1 MSPAFQTAFMVALL
15 VSFVLLIGYQIGML
29 IWTKKMAGSVPQP
42 IKVLRSLNMAVLLAA
57 VIMIVLRLTRGS

>member
-1 MSPAFQTAFMVALL
+1 MSPAFQTAFTVALL

-29 IWTKKMAGSVPQP
+29 IWTKKMAGEVPKT

-57 VIMIVLRLTRGS
+57 VIMIVLQLTRGS